1 MMFWMDYRNAKMRHE
16 EFLRQ
21 AERRRL
27 ARQALSARRTN
38 NHPSSRILT
47 KLGQR
52 LIAWGSRLQE
62 HYGSEPTTL
71 SNPQMNP
78 R

>member
-1 MMFWMDYRNAKMRHE
+1 MMFWIDYRNVKMRHE

-21 AERRRL
+21 AEKRRL
-27 ARQALSARRTN
+27 ARQALSARRAN
-38 NHPSSRILT
+38 SRPSSRILS

-62 HYGSEPTTL
+62 RYSSEPTTL
-71 SNPQMNP
+71 SNPQVNP